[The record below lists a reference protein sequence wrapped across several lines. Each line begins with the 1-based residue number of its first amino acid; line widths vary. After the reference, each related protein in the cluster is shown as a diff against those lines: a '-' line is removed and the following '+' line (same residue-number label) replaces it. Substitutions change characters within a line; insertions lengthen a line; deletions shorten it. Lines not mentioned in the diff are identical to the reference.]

1 PGKLAEAVVWCR
13 ARRRTPALDGAMR
26 EITALG
32 STFVLAIIAGTA
44 AVFLWLT
51 RHCFSVFI
59 LTLSFVAANVLNLV
73 LKVLYDR
80 PRTDAV
86 PTIVTSE
93 APAFPSGH
101 ALSAFA
107 IYGTLAYLVARSEE
121 HTSELQ

>member
-1 PGKLAEAVVWCR
+1 
-13 ARRRTPALDGAMR
+13 
-26 EITALG
+26 
-32 STFVLAIIAGTA
+32 

-51 RHCFSVFI
+51 RHRFSVYI

-80 PRTDAV
+80 PRPDAV

-93 APAFPSGH
+93 SPAFPSGH

-107 IYGTLAYLVARSEE
+107 IYGTLAYLVAPLGPTPPPRSAPAVSTWASTTRP
-121 HTSELQ
+121 TSSPASPSPSPGSRSPPPPSRR